1 MRRIGMVSLI
11 GAGPG
16 DPELLTVKA
25 LKRIQNAEVVVYDRL
40 VSQDIMDLV
49 PPKTAL
55 YPVGKKPRSHPI
67 PQEEINQL
75 LVDLA
80 REGKRVARLKGG
92 DPFIFGRGSEEA
104 AELVKAGISYEVIP
118 GITAAQ
124 GCASSLNLPLTHR
137 GLATGL
143 RYVTGHCQK
152 DVPLDLD
159 WASLADPNT
168 TLVIYM
174 GLAAIDEISAKLI
187 EHGMPANM
195 PAAAISKG
203 TTSEERKVF
212 GTLTTIGQQAKN
224 ANLPTPCLFMI
235 GDVVGLKQA
244 LQVPAAF
251 SGAKGDWADKRPHL
265 EVING

>member
-1 MRRIGMVSLI
+1 MRGIGKVSLI

-16 DPELLTVKA
+16 DPDLLTVKA
-25 LKRIQNAEVVVYDRL
+25 LKRIQDAEVVVYDRL
-40 VSQDIMDLV
+40 VSQEIMDLV

-55 YPVGKKPRSHPI
+55 YPVGKKPKSHPI

-80 REGKRVARLKGG
+80 KEGKRVVRLKGG

-104 AELVKAGISYEVIP
+104 AELVTAGVEYEVVP

-143 RYVTGHCQK
+143 RYVTGHCQR

-174 GLAAIDEISAKLI
+174 GLAAIAEISTKLV
-187 EHGMPANM
+187 EHGMPAEM
-195 PAAAISKG
+195 PAVAISKG
-203 TTSEERKVF
+203 TTSEEQKVF
-212 GTLTTIGQQAKN
+212 GTLTTIGELAKE
-224 ANLPTPCLFMI
+224 AKLPAPTLFMI
-235 GDVVGLKQA
+235 GDVVGLKET
-244 LQVPAAF
+244 LELPEITG
-251 SGAKGDWADKRPHL
+251 SEGNWGEKRPHL

>member
-1 MRRIGMVSLI
+1 MRSIGKVSLI

-25 LKRIQNAEVVVYDRL
+25 LKRIQNAEIVVYDRL
-40 VSQDIMDLV
+40 VSQEIMDLV

-80 REGKRVARLKGG
+80 REGKRVVRLKGG

-104 AELVKAGISYEVIP
+104 AELVIAGIDYEVVP

-152 DVPLDLD
+152 DIPLDLD

-168 TLVIYM
+168 TLVVYM
-174 GLAAIDEISAKLI
+174 GLSAIEQISGKLI

-195 PAAAISKG
+195 PAVAISKG

-212 GTLTTIGQQAKN
+212 GTLSSIGDLAK
-224 ANLPTPCLFMI
+224 AARLPAPTLFMI
-235 GDVVGLKQA
+235 GDVVGLKEA
-244 LQVPAAF
+244 LELPECIG
-251 SGAKGDWADKRPHL
+251 SEESWSEKRPHL